1 MILNFGHITLELTVR
16 DINFIVKSINWTLI
30 NESTL
35 ESINDS
41 FFYDRESSY
50 YLQNEIAEFIRQG
63 IEEQHFSLG
72 INGIG
77 EIDGVRFYSSNEISP
92 DEMLSEDELESA
104 IRIFEE
110 NATTI

>member
-63 IEEQHFSLG
+63 IEEQHFSLES
-72 INGIG
+72 NGPFNN
-77 EIDGVRFYSSNEISP
+77 VMPNEINP
-92 DEMLSEDELESA
+92 GEVLSREALESV
-104 IRIFEE
+104 IRSLEQ
-110 NATTI
+110 NATRI